1 MAPLGNTRSSPEVPE
16 TPQITVE
23 IRKSLE
29 NELSEVQSD
38 QTARKSEDKKPPSA
52 GTSATEKEE
61 DTEKV
66 VPLHVLHEK
75 DGRRIQGRKTPRR
88 RLDTRKGKRTESTD
102 SDSNQRT
109 RGKVPGISR
118 KRSHDSKEKV
128 DGTTAD
134 TEDHVSEDEQKHENK
149 RRRGTPSRR
158 RGTTQGSARRR
169 RKERGE
175 KSTQQTLLNY
185 VTRTASQLENEAPM
199 EGGQLGCSDSSTV
212 TEEPPQVPTATTED
226 MLTVPV
232 EQVTSQRSGNRKAA
246 DPLKRKRKS
255 SDRRQPRTS
264 RTTSTEEECTE
275 HKRAKLAMETKEESP
290 VLPQTKEDS
299 ERSLSS
305 VASDSGEGEES
316 SEEASDADHIPFLD
330 LKEEPYEGEGFSHW
344 DVAWANCPGYPRYPA
359 MVSETLTNFVS
370 EAIGYAGV
378 DNSMIAL
385 DDQAPASFFLP

>member
-1 MAPLGNTRSSPEVPE
+1 MVPLGNTRSSPEVPE
-16 TPQITVE
+16 TPQITAEV
-23 IRKSLE
+23 RKSLE
-29 NELSEVQSD
+29 NELSEVQFD
-38 QTARKSEDKKPPSA
+38 QTAKKSEDKKPPSV

-61 DTEKV
+61 DTDKV
-66 VPLHVLHEK
+66 VPSLVLNKK
-75 DGRRIQGRKTPRR
+75 DGRRRQGRKTPRR

-109 RGKVPGISR
+109 RGKVSGISR

-169 RKERGE
+169 RKERSE

-185 VTRTASQLENEAPM
+185 VTRRASQLEDEAPM
-199 EGGQLGCSDSSTV
+199 EGNQLGRSDSGTV

-226 MLTVPV
+226 MLTV

-255 SDRRQPRTS
+255 SDRRQPRAS
-264 RTTSTEEECTE
+264 RTTSTEEEGTE
-275 HKRAKLAMETKEESP
+275 DKRAKVETKEELP
-290 VLPQTKEDS
+290 VPPRTKEDS
-299 ERSLSS
+299 EHSLASS

-316 SEEASDADHIPFLD
+316 SEEASDADHVPFLD
-330 LKEEPYEGEGFSHW
+330 LKEEPYEGDGFSHW
-344 DVAWANCPGYPRYPA
+344 DVVWAKCPGYPRYPA
-359 MVSETLTNFVS
+359 VVSEAVTKFVS
-370 EAIGYAGV
+370 EAIVHAKCCH
-378 DNSMIAL
+378 AT
-385 DDQAPASFFLP
+385 